1 MPTKTTGGLRKP
13 AFFSSA
19 LLLCSSVAMAGP
31 VTTVPWNGHTGA
43 VTFTFD
49 DACASQLS
57 NVVPALKARKINATF
72 FLYNSGNAFTGN
84 KAAWIA
90 AAKDGN
96 ELANHTLDHAN
107 LSTASNGAT
116 EVSGMATLLRNA
128 DTSVQ
133 AVTLAYPGCAVGSE
147 SAVGSEDFLARGCIF
162 GNGPYS
168 PLPWK
173 TQPSDWLNVGALYN
187 DTVTKAVGPVLTA
200 IDAAAKNGG
209 WFITLNHG
217 VGGDWISVPTTAITG
232 MFDRA
237 IKDGV
242 WIGTFQDVGAYWRA
256 SFTMDKVAA
265 SGSSPWNLS
274 WSSPH
279 SKMPKSVKLKVKLD
293 SATFGKAFTVAQDGT
308 QIFPNTDGSFTIDFM
323 KLKLAVKTATTGISR
338 AESTS
343 LGEIRWSDG
352 ILSVPGLSRGRL
364 QIVDAKGRHRI
375 VEVEQCQARTGRLP
389 GGLYQARLLDGAT
402 TSMPRGFVV
411 VP

>member
-1 MPTKTTGGLRKP
+1 MAATTIDTMRGP
-13 AFFSSA
+13 AFPSA
-19 LLLCSSVAMAGP
+19 ALFLCASVALAGP

-49 DACASQLS
+49 DACSSQLK
-57 NVVPALKARKINATF
+57 NVVPALKSRNINATF

-84 KAAWIA
+84 KAAWVS

-116 EVSGMATLLRNA
+116 EVSNMATLLRNA

-147 SAVGSEDFLARGCIF
+147 SAVGSEDFIARSCTF
-162 GNGPYS
+162 GNGPYT

-173 TQPSDWLNVGALYN
+173 TQPSDWLSIGALYN

-200 IDAAAKNGG
+200 IDAAGKNGG

-217 VGGDWISVPTTAITG
+217 VDGDWISVPTTAITG

-237 IKDGV
+237 IKDSV

-293 SATFGKAFTVAQDGT
+293 SATFGKAFTVSQDGA
-308 QIFPNTDGSFTIDFM
+308 QIAANRDGSYTIDFM
-323 KLKLAVKTATTGISR
+323 KLKLAVKTATTEISR
-338 AESTS
+338 AQSPS

-364 QIVDAKGRHRI
+364 RITDVRGKNRI
-375 VEVEQCQARTGRLP
+375 VEVEGCQARTGRLP
-389 GGLYQARLLDGAT
+389 GGLYQASLLDGT
-402 TSMPRGFVV
+402 TTRSRGFVV